1 MSSNAT
7 FQTPDSTRHV
17 VGLLSQFELEREARI
32 AKNLQR
38 MRDLGIEKLK
48 LPTFAPV
55 VASPTP
61 RKVRVILN
69 RSLF

>member
-7 FQTPDSTRHV
+7 FQTPDSTRH

>member
-1 MSSNAT
+1 MSSTT
-7 FQTPDSTRHV
+7 FQTPDSTR
-17 VGLLSQFELEREARI
+17 VGLSQFELEREARI

-61 RKVRVILN
+61 RKVRVI
-69 RSLF
+69 

>member
-1 MSSNAT
+1 MSSTT
-7 FQTPDSTRHV
+7 FQTPDSTRAP
-17 VGLLSQFELEREARI
+17 LLSQFELEREARI

-61 RKVRVILN
+61 RKVRVI
-69 RSLF
+69 